1 MSTPSVRD
9 TGRQPLTIALAGF
22 GTVGQELAHR
32 LTDGVIPEA
41 RLVAISALDLDK
53 ARRNAEALVPRPA
66 VVTVAEL
73 PAHAEV
79 VVECAT
85 GAAFPEIA
93 RLVLEAG
100 RTLVPVSVG
109 ALASNPEIVELA
121 RRHGGRIRIASGA
134 MLGLDAVRGAA
145 EGDLRSVRLT
155 SRVRPD
161 SLVAEAYVI
170 ECGFDF
176 RTPPTEPIKVFEGSA
191 GDAAR
196 AFPNHFNVAVTL
208 GLAGLGLDRT
218 AVEVWADPTVPGAIH
233 HVEVEADH
241 IGLSMTSRNRPSAT
255 NPRTSRSV
263 APSVLAALRSLSSPL
278 QIGS

>member
-1 MSTPSVRD
+1 MRV
-9 TGRQPLTIALAGF
+9 GLVGF
-22 GTVGQELAHR
+22 GTVGRTLGERLAA
-32 LTDGVIPEA
+32 GAIPEA
-41 RLVAISALDLDK
+41 RLTAIAARDLEK
-53 ARRNAEALVPRPA
+53 ARTNADALAPA
-66 VVTVAEL
+66 PDPAPAIVTVAEL
-73 PAHAEV
+73 PDHADV

-93 RLVLEAG
+93 RVVLEAG
-100 RTLVPVSVG
+100 LTLVPVSVG
-109 ALASNPEIVELA
+109 AMATHPEIVELA

-145 EGDLRSVRLT
+145 EGELRSVRLT

-161 SLVAEAYVI
+161 SLVREAYII
-170 ECGFDF
+170 EHGFDF
-176 RTPPTEPIKVFEGSA
+176 TTPPETPVKVFEGTA
-191 GDAAR
+191 GEAAR

-218 AVEVWADPTVPGAIH
+218 EVEVWADPDIPGAIH

-241 IGLSMTSRNRPSAT
+241 IALSMTSRNLPSPT

-263 APSVLAALRSLSSPL
+263 APSVMAALRSLVSPL